1 MILYWGFDMYNQL
14 ELNKILGENIKYY
27 RELYNVGKSKNMRIT
42 QEKLAEIINVS
53 TSLIG
58 NMESGKTKQGISTY
72 TLYKI
77 SSVLNVSIENFFIS
91 IENKTASK

>member
-42 QEKLAEIINVS
+42 QEKLAEIIKAQK
-53 TSLIG
+53 L
-58 NMESGKTKQGISTY
+58 
-72 TLYKI
+72 
-77 SSVLNVSIENFFIS
+77 
-91 IENKTASK
+91 